1 MAHAHVTA
9 PTQLCRCERNPL
21 RGLERWQEPG
31 DAEQVFLERVQI
43 ALAELFKAVA
53 LEALLS
59 PELSSIRAA
68 APVTDERGAGLGV

>member
-1 MAHAHVTA
+1 
-9 PTQLCRCERNPL
+9 
-21 RGLERWQEPG
+21 
-31 DAEQVFLERVQI
+31 VFLERVQI